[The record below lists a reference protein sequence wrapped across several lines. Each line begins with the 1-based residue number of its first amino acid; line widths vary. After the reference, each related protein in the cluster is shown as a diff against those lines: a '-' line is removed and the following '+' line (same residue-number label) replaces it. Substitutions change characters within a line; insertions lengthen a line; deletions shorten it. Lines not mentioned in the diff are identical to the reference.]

1 MRRYS
6 QPIDRNL
13 HMKALQAA
21 LREVGRPLL
30 PASFV
35 GTLTALTA
43 WLFIARFTASSD
55 SSLGVF
61 VAMTFMGAYL
71 LVERQELRFKRAL
84 ERELRK
90 LGGSHPG
97 PEDSDRTYGYPSDET
112 GRDPPSK
119 G

>member
-1 MRRYS
+1 MRQYS
-6 QPIDRNL
+6 QPIDRNFR
-13 HMKALQAA
+13 MKALQAA

-35 GTLTALTA
+35 GTLTGLAA
-43 WLFIARFTASSD
+43 WLFIARFTTSSG
-55 SSLGVF
+55 SSLAIF
-61 VAMTFMGAYL
+61 VAVTFMGAYL

-90 LGGSHPG
+90 TGGSQPG
-97 PEDSDRTYGYPSDET
+97 REESDRTYRCPSDET
-112 GRDPPSK
+112 GRDPQSQ